1 MYKVVILIIIMN
13 IDTIIQIITTK
24 YHNNINIINTIVDKK
39 TEVNSEVKT
48 DINTTYSSD
57 ENLYK
62 KPWAKLNI
70 VHKIIKIKEYVNNLN
85 ISDVDKHIMKEKIIN
100 MVKTKTLKKDSINY
114 DSNNGSIILI
124 I

>member
-1 MYKVVILIIIMN
+1 MN

-100 MVKTKTLKKDSINY
+100 MVKTKTLKKDNINY

>member
-24 YHNNINIINTIVDKK
+24 YHNNINIINTTVDKK

-85 ISDVDKHIMKEKIIN
+85 ISDMDKHIMKEKIIN

>member
-100 MVKTKTLKKDSINY
+100 MVKTKTLKKDNINY

>member
-70 VHKIIKIKEYVNNLN
+70 VHKIIKIKEYVNKLN

>member
-85 ISDVDKHIMKEKIIN
+85 ISDMDKHIMKEKIIN